1 VWLTHHFEQGDFVY
15 EDDEYYNNIRAWLAI
30 ELHKLP
36 SEIDTMRW
44 EDVIWVSATLN
55 ERQKAYHG

>member
-1 VWLTHHFEQGDFVY
+1 VWLTHHFEAGDFVY
-15 EDDEYYNNIRAWLAI
+15 EDDEYQNIVRARLAI

-36 SEIDTMRW
+36 SEIDTMSY
-44 EDVIWVSATLN
+44 EDIVWVSATLN